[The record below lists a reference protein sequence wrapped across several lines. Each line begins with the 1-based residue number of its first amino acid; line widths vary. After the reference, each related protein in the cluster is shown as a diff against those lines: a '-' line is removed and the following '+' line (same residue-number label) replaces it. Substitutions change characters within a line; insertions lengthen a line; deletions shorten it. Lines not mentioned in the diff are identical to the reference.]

1 MLHILKRG
9 SKSKHKRLAK
19 NSDKDPTN
27 KLTNWIQERNQM
39 GSLRLS
45 HTKELANNRCRTT
58 ESNYV
63 FCNRS
68 GCHNSLSPLK
78 HCKPTRGDKREKKT
92 IWVCFKQKNQMW
104 VSIFEQENWVLFCFV
119 WELIARNQCL
129 VRELWEK
136 QIRVWW
142 NVKTLGEVTA
152 SFLWFRLKAKNNG
165 TILNCAFIGKK
176 KGMGFFLNFF
186 FKFATVRSWGLS
198 QTSRR

>member
-1 MLHILKRG
+1 LLHILKRG

-78 HCKPTRGDKREKKT
+78 HCKPTRGDKREKK
-92 IWVCFKQKNQMW
+92 QSGS
-104 VSIFEQENWVLFCFV
+104 VSNKRIKCGFRFLNKKIGFCFV
-119 WELIARNQCL
+119 LFENWLQEIS
-129 VRELWEK
+129 
-136 QIRVWW
+136 VWW
-142 NVKTLGEVTA
+142 GSYERNRLGFDE
-152 SFLWFRLKAKNNG
+152 
-165 TILNCAFIGKK
+165 
-176 KGMGFFLNFF
+176 M
-186 FKFATVRSWGLS
+186 
-198 QTSRR
+198 